1 MDDYL
6 SEQEQWEEV
15 KGWVREGLPWF
26 IGAVVV
32 VAGAWSGWK
41 AWQSHREGQFA
52 AAGAQYEQLI
62 RALDRNDEQQASS
75 LADQLSSDYAGY
87 GYADQGQLALARL
100 QVEHN
105 ELAPALERLQKVL
118 ATTKD
123 AELRPLVRLRVARVQ
138 FQQGQ
143 GEAALA
149 TLSAGGA
156 DLGAFAPRYAELRG
170 DVLLGKG
177 DREGALKAYRE
188 AQAGG
193 QAEGASAGA
202 AAVPAAGQSSSE
214 LLALKINDLSR
225 P

>member
-1 MDDYL
+1 VDDYL

-41 AWQSHREGQFA
+41 AWQSHREGQYA
-52 AAGAQYEQLI
+52 AAAAQYEQLV
-62 RALDRNDEQQASS
+62 RALDRNDEPQAAS
-75 LADQLSSDYAGY
+75 LADQLVRDYAGS
-87 GYADQGQLALARL
+87 GYADQAQLALARL
-100 QVEHN
+100 QVERN

-118 ATTKD
+118 AGTKD
-123 AELRPLVRLRVARVQ
+123 AELRPLVRLRIARLQ
-138 FQQGQ
+138 LQQGQ
-143 GEAALA
+143 ADATLA
-149 TLSAGGA
+149 TLAAGGS

-170 DVLLGKG
+170 DALLAKG

-188 AQAGG
+188 AQGDS
-193 QAEGASAGA
+193 GAAGA
-202 AAVPAAGQSSSE
+202 ASSAAASQPGNE
-214 LLALKINDLSR
+214 LLALKINDLSH

>member
-41 AWQSHREGQFA
+41 AWQSHREGQYA
-52 AAGAQYEQLI
+52 AAAAQYEQLV
-62 RALDRNDEQQASS
+62 RALDRNDEPQAAS
-75 LADQLSSDYAGY
+75 LADQLVRDYAGS
-87 GYADQGQLALARL
+87 GYADQAQLALARL
-100 QVEHN
+100 QVERN

-118 ATTKD
+118 AGTKD
-123 AELRPLVRLRVARVQ
+123 AELRPLVRLRIARLQ
-138 FQQGQ
+138 LQQGQ
-143 GEAALA
+143 ADATLA
-149 TLSAGGA
+149 TLAAGGS

-170 DVLLGKG
+170 DALLAKG

-188 AQAGG
+188 AQGDS
-193 QAEGASAGA
+193 GAAGA
-202 AAVPAAGQSSSE
+202 ASSAAASQPGNE
-214 LLALKINDLSR
+214 LLALKINDLSH

>member
-41 AWQSHREGQFA
+41 AWQSHREGQYA
-52 AAGAQYEQLI
+52 AAAAQYEQLV
-62 RALDRNDEQQASS
+62 RALERNDEPQAAS
-75 LADQLSSDYAGY
+75 LADQLARDYAGY
-87 GYADQGQLALARL
+87 AYADQGQLALARL
-100 QVEHN
+100 QVERN

-118 ATTKD
+118 AGSKD
-123 AELRPLVRLRVARVQ
+123 VELRPLVRLRIARLQ
-138 FQQGQ
+138 LQQGQ
-143 GEAALA
+143 PDATLA
-149 TLSAGGA
+149 TLAAGGT

-170 DVLLGKG
+170 DALLAKG
-177 DREGALKAYRE
+177 DRDGALKAYRE
-188 AQAGG
+188 AQGTAQSG
-193 QAEGASAGA
+193 GA
-202 AAVPAAGQSSSE
+202 AAAAIQPASG
-214 LLALKINDLSR
+214 LLALKINDLSH